1 MSQVAREHGF
11 QGHFL
16 SALSDPAVGLAI
28 GCAVLEAK
36 LAAGGGTVPR
46 GLALW
51 NGGGNPYVRRAL
63 HVGTPA
69 CITRS
74 HAAESRPERRA
85 FGDVTILVSTSH
97 SVRTTALRQPRPQQ
111 HEQSSRLLAKRAES
125 SSFFAALVSYVR
137 PPRNHPT
144 PTPPLPIDFR
154 EWVLC
159 CFDASRI
166 GFACCALFLRVEA
179 RGLADTLG
187 VPAFRGGAGALCTPG
202 VAGLQ
207 RSCVFLGGRL
217 SRRLFLRGVATIHCA
232 WGCVLG
238 ELLPSRPS
246 FRVSGIGLRNALRS
260 AQFLGI
266 RPFGRGHTVYG
277 LPLVAARRGG

>member
-1 MSQVAREHGF
+1 VIRQWVWRLDARSWQRSWPQGAALCRAGSRSGTAAETRTCFARYTWARPHALPEATQPNRDQNVVRSAMSQSSSQRRTPFGRPRFGSHGPSSMSRAVDCSPSGPNHLVF
-11 QGHFL
+11 
-16 SALSDPAVGLAI
+16 SRPWYPMSDPR
-28 GCAVLEAK
+28 
-36 LAAGGGTVPR
+36 GT
-46 GLALW
+46 
-51 NGGGNPYVRRAL
+51 
-63 HVGTPA
+63 
-69 CITRS
+69 I
-74 HAAESRPERRA
+74 
-85 FGDVTILVSTSH
+85 
-97 SVRTTALRQPRPQQ
+97 
-111 HEQSSRLLAKRAES
+111 
-125 SSFFAALVSYVR
+125 
-137 PPRNHPT
+137 PPR
-144 PTPPLPIDFR
+144 PPLPIDFR

-187 VPAFRGGAGALCTPG
+187 VPAFGGGAGALCTPG

-207 RSCVFLGGRL
+207 RSCVFIGARL

-246 FRVSGIGLRNALRS
+246 FRISGIGLRNALRS